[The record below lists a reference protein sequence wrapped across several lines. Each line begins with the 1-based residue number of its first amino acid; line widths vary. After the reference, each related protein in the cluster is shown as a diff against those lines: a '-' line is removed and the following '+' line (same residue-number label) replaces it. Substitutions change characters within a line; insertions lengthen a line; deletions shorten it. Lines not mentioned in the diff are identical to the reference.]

1 MRYSKDDKREFGQL
15 WIIAKYYF
23 RKAIEHYQRINN
35 TQLSLTVKEIAERCE
50 NESEII
56 RIKNWL
62 LASADFAS
70 CSVRL
75 YSIDEKQNSNIFQSY
90 KCRIWIKDNS
100 INSMDNSDCVRKA
113 YEKEKNKLTHIV
125 LRHMVAHSETESR
138 DYKKAFQILYSDYMN
153 YTILF
158 IKDNL
163 SSIKGRIEND
173 IRDAIVNVR
182 DINL

>member
-1 MRYSKDDKREFGQL
+1 MQYSADDKREIGQL

-23 RKAIEHYQRINN
+23 DKAIGYYQGINDA
-35 TQLSLTVKEIAERCE
+35 QLSMTVKEIAEQFKNE
-50 NESEII
+50 NEII
-56 RIKNWL
+56 KIRNWL
-62 LASADFAS
+62 LASANFAS

-90 KCRIWIKDNS
+90 KYRIWVKDNS
-100 INSMDNSDCVRKA
+100 INNMNNCSCVKNA
-113 YEKEKNKLTHIV
+113 YETEKNKLTHIV
-125 LRHMVAHSETESR
+125 LRHMVAHSEAENR

-163 SSIKGRIEND
+163 GKIKGRIESD
-173 IRDAIVNVR
+173 IRGAIANVR